1 MNSNVNEISDPIEA
15 SRLKQFNKNKWF
27 FSLGGIGRDMAY
39 QLIAAF
45 LLTYIQFGVS
55 LELIQFTTLSLI
67 IGVGGRIWDAINDP
81 IMGAIIEGSHFKWGK
96 FKPWIMIGA
105 ITCGIVM
112 IAMFNVRL
120 EGWSFVA
127 FMIVA
132 YLLWESTF
140 TMNDIGYWA
149 MLPSLSSKEK
159 ERNQVTMLTVI
170 FAGLGAFVGQ
180 GIVTF
185 FTPGNV
191 VQGYSLMSIIIVAA
205 FIICQAVTTIF
216 VKETERTEAEKS
228 SKISLKKMWKT
239 IKSNDQ
245 VLWMALSLIAYSVGS
260 GLLVALA
267 YNLYYL
273 EVGYD
278 NKAFY
283 FIVVF
288 GVCSILANAL
298 YTKLA
303 DKMGRKKLQ
312 LLSAGI
318 AIFGYLGVALLGW
331 TSILPFN
338 IITLIIFGVFIFTG
352 QTLFYM
358 ATIIN
363 MTNCVEYNELKQGE
377 RNEAVVSTLRPFVAK
392 FSSAIQYGIVTLVLA
407 ASGIFIL
414 SQNIST
420 MESQKN
426 YLADMNTSSA
436 QITYL
441 NNVQDYIN
449 IIETADDETAAKA
462 LVSERII
469 SDDMSK
475 YQLKADYVQALGDCK
490 VFRKTYV
497 DGNLV
502 EGSETP
508 IGIWKYISDADLLAD
523 NGTTTY
529 VYSMEIIQNDYNAAN
544 LNFKDRTT
552 PGMRIWMRVAVC
564 VLPILLIA
572 LAWLIQNRKFKIDEK
587 FYSEMLVELNR
598 RRALVVDTSS
608 EASSLDNIAN
618 VPDEEAIVEKTDDS
632 AEIDSNNDSK

>member
-1 MNSNVNEISDPIEA
+1 MKSNVSTIVSEPVEA

-39 QLIAAF
+39 QLVAAF

-81 IMGAIIEGSHFKWGK
+81 IMGAIIEGSHMKWGK

-105 ITCGIVM
+105 LTCGIVM
-112 IAMFNVRL
+112 VLMFNIRL

-132 YLLWESTF
+132 YLFWESTF

-170 FAGLGAFVGQ
+170 FANVGAFIGQ

-191 VQGYSLMSIIIVAA
+191 VKGYSLMSIIIVAS
-205 FIICQAVTTIF
+205 FIVCQALTTIF
-216 VKETERTEAEKS
+216 VKETARTEAEK
-228 SKISLKKMWKT
+228 KATISLKKMWTT
-239 IKSNDQ
+239 IKNNDQ
-245 VLWMALSLIAYSVGS
+245 VLWMALSLICYSVGS

-278 NKAFY
+278 NKTFY
-283 FIVVF
+283 FIVAF

-303 DKMGRKKLQ
+303 EKLGRKKLQ
-312 LLSAGI
+312 LLSAAI
-318 AIFGYLGVALLGW
+318 AILGYLGIALLGW

-363 MTNCVEYNELKQGE
+363 MTNCVEYNEYKQGE

-392 FSSAIQYGIVTLVLA
+392 FSSAIQYGILTLVLA

-414 SQNIST
+414 SQNISL

-426 YLADMNTSSA
+426 YLSDMKTSST
-436 QITYL
+436 QIEYL
-441 NNVQDYIN
+441 SNVQNYIG
-449 IIETADDETAAKA
+449 ILESATDEASAEA
-462 LVSERII
+462 QVEASII

-475 YQLKADYVQALGDCK
+475 YQLKADYIDSLGDCV
-490 VFRKTYV
+490 VFRSTYTDGELIDGSKTELGKWR
-497 DGNLV
+497 DL
-502 EGSETP
+502 TP
-508 IGIWKYISDADLLAD
+508 AQLLAD
-523 NGTTTY
+523 SGNTTY
-529 VYSMEIIQNDYNAAN
+529 IYSMEIINSDYNAAN
-544 LNFKDRTT
+544 LNFRDQSTL
-552 PGMRIWMRVAVC
+552 GMRLWMRIAVC
-564 VLPILLIA
+564 GLPILLIA
-572 LAWLIQNRKFKIDEK
+572 LAWLIQNKKFKIDEK
-587 FYSEMLVELNR
+587 FYNEMLIELEKR
-598 RRALVVDTSS
+598 RETQTCIIDEQNKALTPKIGA
-608 EASSLDNIAN
+608 ETQNNELD
-618 VPDEEAIVEKTDDS
+618 DK
-632 AEIDSNNDSK
+632 SNNQNDDDTN